1 MKRDERGFT
10 LVEMMVAI
18 AVFATLSIGFFSV
31 MFSVSKGSD
40 KSRDIAQVSE
50 EARLGFNRMLRDTRE
65 ALELTAASATS
76 FSVQVDFEGDGLGPQ
91 ALTFAK
97 NGDTIQ
103 LNGEKLIEGVDC
115 LRTNP
120 TGPCQQ
126 DVFRFSSN
134 RLEYDWN
141 GDGITTWQELDDS
154 SHPSHGVVGIGN
166 NDDVLNIELAS
177 LTDVTFALS
186 VESGTSTSRLIAQ
199 AQLRNRR

>member
-1 MKRDERGFT
+1 MKRDESGFT
-10 LVEMMVAI
+10 LVEMLVAM
-18 AVFATLSIGFFSV
+18 AVFATISVGFFSV
-31 MFSVSKGSD
+31 MFQVSKGSD
-40 KSRDIAQVSE
+40 KARNVAQVSE

-65 ALELTAASATS
+65 GLDLTAASATS
-76 FSVQVDFEGDGLGPQ
+76 FTVQVDFEGDGLGPQ
-91 ALTFAK
+91 NLTFSK
-97 NGDTIQ
+97 SGNTIR
-103 LNGEKLIEGVDC
+103 LNGELLIAGVDC

-166 NDDVLNIELAS
+166 DDDILNIELAS

-186 VESGTSTSRLIAQ
+186 VASGDSTSRLIAQ